1 MTIFYNSFEN
11 LLTKEGRYYI
21 NLLETIIRHHKLHR
35 TTCPEVRSSCTTCT
49 SYRELLTPGI
59 ITSYFYCLQA
69 VMIYGKK
76 DIKRIFRGGKTSK
89 NNIEPYQNV
98 TGFYK
103 KVLEALDKN

>member
-1 MTIFYNSFEN
+1 
-11 LLTKEGRYYI
+11 
-21 NLLETIIRHHKLHR
+21 
-35 TTCPEVRSSCTTCT
+35 
-49 SYRELLTPGI
+49 
-59 ITSYFYCLQA
+59 
-69 VMIYGKK
+69 MIYGKK